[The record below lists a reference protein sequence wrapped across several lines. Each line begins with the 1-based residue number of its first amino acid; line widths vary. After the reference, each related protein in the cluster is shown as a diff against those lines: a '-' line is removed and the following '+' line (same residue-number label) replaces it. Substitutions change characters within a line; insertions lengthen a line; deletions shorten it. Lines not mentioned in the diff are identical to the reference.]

1 MAYSYEPHHFEAFEE
16 GQTFRSPG
24 RTITETDVTMQAALT
39 GDWNELHTNAEFAE
53 ERDFGE
59 RIAHGAM
66 TFNYALGMLMSIGIL
81 ERTAYAFL
89 GMDSMEL
96 PNPAYIGDTVSV
108 EIEVTEAR
116 ALESRN
122 DVGLVVFETV
132 MTTQEGT
139 NVFRGDL
146 KFFVCKT
153 GQAEI
158 DF

>member
-39 GDWNELHTNAEFAE
+39 GDWNELHTNAEFAA

-96 PNPAYIGDTVSV
+96 PNPASIGDTLSV
-108 EIEVTEAR
+108 EIEVVEAR
-116 ALESRN
+116 ALESRD

-132 MTTQEGT
+132 MTTQDET
-139 NVFRGDL
+139 VVFRGDL
-146 KFFVCKT
+146 TFFVCKT